1 MKNSQNKFSNVIL
14 IILSAIIIGLVAF
27 FSSYYFFMNKS
38 LTKYKNKL
46 NFEIKN
52 INSVNMSVSEIKISE
67 SSIKNNDRIINTMHK
82 NISSLQNYLYAI
94 KTLNPST
101 KYANQHE
108 NLINGVQSNIL
119 IYKQVLS
126 IAKSIENI
134 DGKTLNRS
142 LSDLDKYINDTLNFY
157 SQISIRNVKIDL
169 PNETLNFLNS
179 FKNLAQKQAK
189 ATISTKVTKHKT
201 TNFIDS
207 LNDIS
212 IKFNNL
218 KKDYI
223 NDITKGLEFKGYSAL
238 LNEISNDEISLS
250 AIRSN
255 LSIISVPTNAH
266 IVFDN
271 FCKTLDDYNYYLE
284 NLRYNLNIE
293 ELTSS
298 NDSISKS
305 SLKNLYS
312 SSRDD
317 LKQVEKS
324 YEEFLDLFEH
334 FKNY

>member
-1 MKNSQNKFSNVIL
+1 MNNSQKKFSNVIL
-14 IILSAIIIGLVAF
+14 IILLAIIIGLVAF

-46 NFEIKN
+46 NFEIKH
-52 INSVNMSVSEIKISE
+52 INEINMSVSKIRISE
-67 SSIKNNDRIINTMHK
+67 GSIKNNIRIINTMDK

-94 KTLNPST
+94 KTLNASE
-101 KYANQHE
+101 KYANDYE
-108 NLINGVQSNIL
+108 NLINGVKSNIL

-126 IAKSIENI
+126 ITESIENI
-134 DGKTLNRS
+134 DGKTLNKS
-142 LSDLDKYINDTLNFY
+142 LKDLDKCINDTLNFY

-179 FKNLAQKQAK
+179 FKNQVQKQAK
-189 ATISTKVTKHKT
+189 ATISTKVTKLET
-201 TNFIDS
+201 TNFIEY
-207 LNDIS
+207 LNDIT

-223 NDITKGLEFKGYSAL
+223 NDIRKGLDVKGYSAL
-238 LNEISNDEISLS
+238 INEISDDETSLN
-250 AIRSN
+250 ILKSN
-255 LSIISVPTNAH
+255 LSILSVPNHAN

-293 ELTSS
+293 ELTCN
-298 NDSISKS
+298 NDIISKN
-305 SLKNLYS
+305 SLKNLYT
-312 SSRDD
+312 SSRND
-317 LKQVEKS
+317 LKEVEKS
-324 YEEFLDLFEH
+324 YEEFLDLFVK